1 MNNIILLLG
10 FSVAW
15 ILPMTLDLIAR
26 TEKSM
31 VGQPL
36 PKLTV
41 QWLEKKPDTDGKPMI
56 VEFWATWCP
65 PCRESIPH
73 LNEVYAKY
81 KEKGL
86 QVIGITDENR
96 AKIVKFEKEVP
107 IEYSIGL
114 DTRGKYAKPFGI
126 QGIPHAVLVDKS
138 GKVVWEG
145 HPMSLKDSQIE
156 EILK

>member
-15 ILPMTLDLIAR
+15 ILPMTSDLIAR

-36 PKLTV
+36 PKLGV

-73 LNEVYAKY
+73 LNEIYAKY
-81 KEKGL
+81 KDKGL
-86 QVIGITDENR
+86 QVVGITDEDR
-96 AKIVKFEKEVP
+96 AKIMKFEKEVP
-107 IEYSIGL
+107 IEYSVGL
-114 DTRGKYAKPFGI
+114 DNGGKYAKPFGI

>member
-1 MNNIILLLG
+1 MKNIILLLG
-10 FSVAW
+10 FSVAL
-15 ILPMTLDLIAR
+15 ILPMTSDLMAR

-36 PKLTV
+36 PKLSV
-41 QWLEKKPDTDGKPMI
+41 QWLKKKPDTDGKPMI

-73 LNEVYAKY
+73 LNEIYAKY
-81 KEKGL
+81 KDKGL
-86 QVIGITDENR
+86 QVVGITDEDR
-96 AKIVKFEKEVP
+96 AKIMKFEKEVP
-107 IEYSIGL
+107 IEYSVGL
-114 DTRGKYAKPFGI
+114 DTGGKYAKPFGI

>member
-1 MNNIILLLG
+1 MNNIILLIG
-10 FSVAW
+10 FSVAL
-15 ILPMTLDLIAR
+15 ILPMTSDLMAR

-36 PKLTV
+36 PKLSV
-41 QWLEKKPDTDGKPMI
+41 QWLKKKPDTDGKPMI

-73 LNEVYAKY
+73 LNEIYAKY
-81 KEKGL
+81 KDKGL
-86 QVIGITDENR
+86 QVVGITDEDR
-96 AKIVKFEKEVP
+96 AKIMKFEKEVP
-107 IEYSIGL
+107 IEYSVGL
-114 DTRGKYAKPFGI
+114 DTGGKYAKPFGI

-145 HPMSLKDSQIE
+145 HPTSLQDSQIE

>member
-1 MNNIILLLG
+1 MNNILLLG
-10 FSVAW
+10 FSVAL
-15 ILPMTLDLIAR
+15 ILPMTSGLMAR

-36 PKLTV
+36 PKLSV
-41 QWLEKKPDTDGKPMI
+41 QWLEKKPDTEGKPMI

-73 LNEVYAKY
+73 LNEIYAKY
-81 KEKGL
+81 KDKGL
-86 QVIGITDENR
+86 QVVGITDENR
-96 AKIVKFEKEVP
+96 AKIIKFEKDVP
-107 IEYSIGL
+107 IEYPVGL
-114 DTRGKYAKPFGI
+114 DVGGKYSKPFGI

>member
-10 FSVAW
+10 FSVAL
-15 ILPMTLDLIAR
+15 ILPMTSDLMAR

-36 PKLTV
+36 PKLSV
-41 QWLEKKPDTDGKPMI
+41 QWLKKKPDTDGKPMI

-73 LNEVYAKY
+73 LNEIYAKY
-81 KEKGL
+81 KDKGL
-86 QVIGITDENR
+86 LVVGITDEDR
-96 AKIVKFEKEVP
+96 AKILKFEKEVP
-107 IEYSIGL
+107 IEYSVGL
-114 DTRGKYAKPFGI
+114 DNGGKYAKPFGI

>member
-1 MNNIILLLG
+1 MNNILLLG
-10 FSVAW
+10 FSVAL
-15 ILPMTLDLIAR
+15 ILPMTSGLMAR

-36 PKLTV
+36 PKLSV
-41 QWLEKKPDTDGKPMI
+41 QWLEKKPDTEGKPMI

-73 LNEVYAKY
+73 LNEIYAKY
-81 KEKGL
+81 KDKGL
-86 QVIGITDENR
+86 QVVGITDENR
-96 AKIVKFEKEVP
+96 AKIIKFEKDVP
-107 IEYSIGL
+107 IEYSVGL
-114 DTRGKYAKPFGI
+114 DVGGKYSKPFGI

>member
-1 MNNIILLLG
+1 M
-10 FSVAW
+10 SS
-15 ILPMTLDLIAR
+15 DLMAR

-36 PKLTV
+36 PKLSV
-41 QWLEKKPDTDGKPMI
+41 QWLEKKPDTEGKPMI

-73 LNEVYAKY
+73 LNEIYAKY
-81 KEKGL
+81 KDKGL
-86 QVIGITDENR
+86 QVVGITDEAR
-96 AKIVKFEKEVP
+96 AKIIKFKKEVP
-107 IEYSIGL
+107 IEYSVGL
-114 DTRGKYAKPFGI
+114 DVCGKYSKPFGI

>member
-15 ILPMTLDLIAR
+15 ILPMTSDLMAR

-31 VGQPL
+31 VGQSL
-36 PKLTV
+36 PKLSV
-41 QWLEKKPDTDGKPMI
+41 QWLKKKPDTDGKAMI

-73 LNEVYAKY
+73 LNEIYAKY
-81 KEKGL
+81 KDKGL
-86 QVIGITDENR
+86 QVVGITDEDR
-96 AKIVKFEKEVP
+96 AKIMKFEKEVP
-107 IEYSIGL
+107 IEYSVGL
-114 DTRGKYAKPFGI
+114 DNVGKYAKPFGI

-156 EILK
+156 EILR